1 MNDSIRDTIKVD
13 TARLP
18 LLLNELRLP
27 TIAALWPDFTE
38 RADREGWPAARL
50 LATLA
55 ELELAERSQRRIQRH
70 LTEAR
75 LPPDKT
81 LDSID
86 FAALPMLSR
95 AHVTA
100 LASGDGWIS
109 TGGTILLFGPSG
121 SGKSHLAAAFGH
133 TLVENG
139 YRVLFTR
146 TTDLVQRLQ
155 QARQALT
162 LESAIEK
169 LDKYHL
175 LILDDLCYV
184 RKDQAETSVL
194 FELIAA
200 RYERR
205 SLMVTAN
212 HPFGEWTSVFP
223 DAAMT
228 LAAVDRLVHHST
240 IFELNVESYRRGAA
254 IARTTRKPKALSD
267 TKRDTD
273 G

>member
-1 MNDSIRDTIKVD
+1 MNDTTSDSITVD

-27 TIAALWPDFTE
+27 TIAAMWRSFSE
-38 RADREGWPAARL
+38 RADREAWPAARL

-55 ELELAERSQRRIQRH
+55 ELELAERAQRRIQRH
-70 LTEAR
+70 LIEAR
-75 LPPDKT
+75 LPPGKT
-81 LDSID
+81 LDSFD
-86 FAALPMLSR
+86 FTAVPMLSR
-95 AHVTA
+95 AHVAA
-100 LASGDGWIS
+100 LVTGDGWIDR
-109 TGGTILLFGPSG
+109 GDTILLFGPSG

-133 TLVENG
+133 ALVQNG

-155 QARQALT
+155 QARQALS

-175 LILDDLCYV
+175 LILEDLCYV

-194 FELIAA
+194 LEFAA

-205 SLMVTAN
+205 SLMITAN
-212 HPFGEWTSVFP
+212 QPFGDWISVFP

-240 IFELNVESYRRGAA
+240 IFEMNVESYRRRAA
-254 IARTTRKPKALSD
+254 AARVARKPKNLSD
-267 TKRDTD
+267 SKRDSD
-273 G
+273 EQ

>member
-1 MNDSIRDTIKVD
+1 MSDRASDKITVD

-27 TIAALWPDFTE
+27 TIGALWQTFTE
-38 RADREGWPAARL
+38 RADREGWPAGRL

-55 ELELAERSQRRIQRH
+55 ELEVAERAQRRIQRH
-70 LTEAR
+70 LVEAR
-75 LPPDKT
+75 LPPGKT
-81 LDSID
+81 LENFD
-86 FAALPMLSR
+86 FTAVPMLSR

-100 LASGDGWIS
+100 LTSGDGWIDN
-109 TGGTILLFGPSG
+109 GGTILLFGPSG
-121 SGKSHLAAAFGH
+121 SGKSHLGAAFGH
-133 TLVENG
+133 ALIQSG

-155 QARQALT
+155 QARHALS
-162 LESAIEK
+162 LESTIEK

-184 RKDQAETSVL
+184 RKDQAETSAL

-240 IFELNVESYRRGAA
+240 IFEMNVESYRRRTAV
-254 IARTTRKPKALSD
+254 ARSPRKSKGLSD
-267 TKRDTD
+267 SNSDKDE
-273 G
+273 

>member
-1 MNDSIRDTIKVD
+1 MNDRISDAITID
-13 TARLP
+13 ASRLP

-27 TIAALWPDFTE
+27 TIAAMWPSFTA

-70 LTEAR
+70 MVEAR
-75 LPPDKT
+75 LPPGKT
-81 LDSID
+81 LDSLD

-100 LASGDGWIS
+100 LVSGDGWINS
-109 TGGTILLFGPSG
+109 GGTILLFGPSG

-133 TLVENG
+133 ALVENG

-155 QARQALT
+155 QARQSL
-162 LESAIEK
+162 S
-169 LDKYHL
+169 
-175 LILDDLCYV
+175 LDDLCYV

-228 LAAVDRLVHHST
+228 LAAVDRLVHHSV
-240 IFELNVESYRRGAA
+240 IFEMNVESYRRRAA
-254 IARTTRKPKALSD
+254 AERSAGKSRLTSD
-267 TKRDTD
+267 TKRDTVE
-273 G
+273 

>member
-1 MNDSIRDTIKVD
+1 V
-13 TARLP
+13 TAGS
-18 LLLNELRLP
+18 
-27 TIAALWPDFTE
+27 A
-38 RADREGWPAARL
+38 PAARSSSSV
-50 LATLA
+50 
-55 ELELAERSQRRIQRH
+55 R
-70 LTEAR
+70 
-75 LPPDKT
+75 
-81 LDSID
+81 
-86 FAALPMLSR
+86 AA
-95 AHVTA
+95 
-100 LASGDGWIS
+100 
-109 TGGTILLFGPSG
+109 
-121 SGKSHLAAAFGH
+121 GKSHLAAAFGH

-155 QARQALT
+155 QARQALA

-240 IFELNVESYRRGAA
+240 IFEMNVESYRRRAA
-254 IARTTRKPKALSD
+254 IARTTRKPKAFSD

-273 G
+273 D